1 MERTEME
8 NIEENLNSRALVL
21 KEHFEQFYSEIGY
34 VIDLP
39 NKGHGSGWKG
49 RPLIS
54 IWDYSSSF
62 NAGFCLNINVLVRV
76 Y

>member
-1 MERTEME
+1 ME
-8 NIEENLNSRALVL
+8 NIKDELNSRALDL

-34 VIDLP
+34 DIDLP
-39 NKGHGSGWKG
+39 NQGQASGWKG
-49 RPLIS
+49 KPLIS

-62 NAGFCLNINVLVRV
+62 NAGFCLNNNVLVRV